1 LRCNISAQNVL
12 TGAGIILQA
21 NGNVVGFATGI
32 QFTRSQNTKVIME
45 VDSPYAAEIMPTS
58 FTVAGTLTGIRLR
71 DSGGL
76 DGSKI
81 MDLSKVQ
88 SIFYQQYTSLVVVD
102 RVTNKNIYTF
112 SKVMFDS
119 DSWTISAK
127 NVITFSASFKAVFIT
142 NEAGDNP
149 NS

>member
-1 LRCNISAQNVL
+1 
-12 TGAGIILQA
+12 
-21 NGNVVGFATGI
+21 
-32 QFTRSQNTKVIME
+32 ME
-45 VDSPYAAEIMPTS
+45 VDSPYAAEIMPTN
-58 FTVAGTLTGIRLR
+58 FTVNGTLTGIRLR
-71 DSGGL
+71 DNGGL

-81 MDLSKVQ
+81 MDLSKIQ

-142 NEAGDNP
+142 NEAGDNQT
-149 NS
+149 

>member
-1 LRCNISAQNVL
+1 VSAQSIL
-12 TGAGIILQA
+12 TGAGILLQA
-21 NGNVVGFATGI
+21 NGNTVGFATGI

-58 FTVAGTLTGIRLR
+58 FTVSGTLSGIRLR
-71 DSGGL
+71 NTGGL
-76 DGSKI
+76 DGPGI

-88 SIFYQQYTSLVVVD
+88 SIFYQQYTSLIVVD

-119 DSWTISAK
+119 DSWTITSK
-127 NVITFSASFKAVFIT
+127 NVITFSANFKAVFIT
-142 NEAGDNP
+142 NEAGDNQ